1 LGWGTVTTAHDHEEA
16 HGNEGISVFRFG
28 EHDKGEGMNGG
39 RGRQEGVVVA
49 LKPTHD

>member
-1 LGWGTVTTAHDHEEA
+1 MTMAHDHEEVR
-16 HGNEGISVFRFG
+16 GGDGVSVFRFG
-28 EHDKGEGMNGG
+28 EHGKGEGMNGG